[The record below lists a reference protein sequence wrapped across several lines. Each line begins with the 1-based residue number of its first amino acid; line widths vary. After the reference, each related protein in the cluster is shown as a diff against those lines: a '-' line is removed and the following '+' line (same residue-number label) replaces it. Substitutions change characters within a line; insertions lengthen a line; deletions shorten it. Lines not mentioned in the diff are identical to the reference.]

1 MAFVMTGGT
10 LIESYEDRSQNL
22 ATAELVGNLRSR
34 QRIYVRLPLG
44 SCQEL
49 RAKRDGHGLRH
60 RSILALVTNEISEK
74 AYESTAGGGEE
85 IFVITALMR

>member
-1 MAFVMTGGT
+1 MAFVITWGT

-22 ATAELVGNLRSR
+22 ATAALVGNLRSR

-49 RAKRDGHGLRH
+49 RAKRDTDGLRH
-60 RSILALVTNEISEK
+60 RSIPAFAANETSKEGAK
-74 AYESTAGGGEE
+74 KY
-85 IFVITALMR
+85 L